1 MARLI
6 AELDTALEQRAGR
19 RALPAG
25 RPASIA
31 SAVHAPF
38 LSHPEPLFAVSEA
51 FCDDR

>member
-6 AELDTALEQRAGR
+6 AELDTALEQRAER
-19 RALPAG
+19 RPLPAG

-31 SAVHAPF
+31 SAVHAPL